1 MPTIDQNT
9 LLLNI
14 LLSACLGALVGLM
27 RQWRDQSDKGGLVD
41 FGGVRTYTFWAILG
55 CLGAFGAE
63 RSSPLLLLLVIALV
77 GVQQIVAMTRMPAS
91 TPPGGTTFG
100 SVLLTLLTGALI
112 TWEYRQAALLVAAA
126 TMVILGLKQKLH
138 AWTQAFT
145 AEDIRGAMQFVAITG
160 VILPLVPDKAYGPL
174 LAFNPYS
181 TWLMVVLICG
191 LGFAG
196 YIAMR
201 LLGSQAGITITG
213 IAGGIASSTAT
224 TLAFSRRSREDPSAS
239 VDYAQA
245 VVLACTIMLGRIFI
259 AVLVINRALA
269 LKVAPSLALM
279 AVPGVAY
286 IAWRW
291 LFKKPGAEVSTP
303 NLNNPLSLSIAVKFA
318 LIYAV
323 IAFLVKGITQLK
335 LQGGMIPLSFVSG
348 LTDMDAIALLMANS
362 NGEGSVSLSLAAQ
375 CVAMGA
381 VGNSVMKGGMAVSL
395 GSPAL
400 RRHVAFVLG
409 TTSLVGLVSL
419 YLLL

>member
-1 MPTIDQNT
+1 MPKLDQNT
-9 LLLNI
+9 LLIDL

-27 RQWRDQSDKGGLVD
+27 RQWRDQSDKGQAD

-63 RSSPLLLLLVIALV
+63 KVSPFLLLLIVALV
-77 GVQQIVAMTRMPAS
+77 GVQQIVAMTRMPAT

-100 SVLLTLLTGALI
+100 SVLLTLLTGALV
-112 TWEYRQAALLVAAA
+112 TWEYRQAALLIAA
-126 TMVILGLKQKLH
+126 TTMVVLGLKQKLH

-145 AEDIRGAMQFVAITG
+145 ADDIRGAMQFVAITG

-196 YIAMR
+196 YLAMR

-224 TLAFSRRSREDPSAS
+224 TLAFSRRSKEDPAS
-239 VDYAQA
+239 STDYAQA
-245 VVLACTIMLGRIFI
+245 VVLACTIMLLRIFV
-259 AVLVINRALA
+259 AVAVINRPLALA
-269 LKVAPSLALM
+269 AAPCFGIM
-279 AVPGVAY
+279 AVPGLAY

-291 LFKKPGAEVSTP
+291 LFRKAGSEVSTP
-303 NLNNPLSLSIAVKFA
+303 SLNNPLSLSIAIKFA

-323 IAFLVKGITQLK
+323 IAFFVKAATLFN

-362 NGEGSVSLSLAAQ
+362 NGDGSVGLTLAAQ

-381 VGNSVMKGGMAVSL
+381 VGNSVMKGGMAVAL
-395 GSPAL
+395 GSPVL
-400 RRHVAFVLG
+400 RRHVGIVLG
-409 TTSLVGLVSL
+409 ATAAVGFAS
-419 YLLL
+419 LLLVR